1 MLSIEDLGHASLLR
15 QPARGYGRW
24 SSEAG
29 KRELVA
35 VIVTERV
42 VTCDWTWTA
51 EHPYFDTTL
60 TPPGTQYGATAFRSR
75 GSSLEI
81 RERTA
86 TVLQPGRYA
95 VGRAKPPRLGFRL
108 R

>member
-1 MLSIEDLGHASLLR
+1 LPPCWEQSGLQTSHRLRGKLVGMLSIEDLGHASLLR

-51 EHPYFDTTL
+51 EHPYF
-60 TPPGTQYGATAFRSR
+60 
-75 GSSLEI
+75 
-81 RERTA
+81 
-86 TVLQPGRYA
+86 
-95 VGRAKPPRLGFRL
+95 
-108 R
+108 

>member
-51 EHPYFDTTL
+51 EHPYF
-60 TPPGTQYGATAFRSR
+60 
-75 GSSLEI
+75 
-81 RERTA
+81 
-86 TVLQPGRYA
+86 
-95 VGRAKPPRLGFRL
+95 
-108 R
+108 